1 MILILDDTF
10 EERKADYP
18 LSYLIDTKYRNI
30 IEIVTHIKG
39 NEINSLEKRVKISTC
54 VACHRTIKFY
64 GNSGNFL
71 AREQNNRF
79 FEKIEYFINIH
90 KKPYI
95 SFSGSNNQTKELSA
109 SNLIINKRQFYYN
122 LQGFLDYYLDNNE
135 VEFKTLIYG
144 KNWLGYDLAIIQSN
158 IYYILNNHSNWR
170 FLSEFQQK
178 DTKLFSELQRFNQ
191 VASLFATAE
200 EWEQYIIK
208 EFNEIC
214 DLRSF
219 LERIVKSYLKYGKYI
234 YNL

>member
-1 MILILDDTF
+1 MLILDDTF
-10 EERKADYP
+10 EERKVDYP
-18 LSYLIDTKYRNI
+18 LSYLTDTKYNNI
-30 IEIVTHIKG
+30 LEIITHIKG
-39 NEINSLEKRVKISTC
+39 NEINSLEKKIQAATC

-71 AREQNNRF
+71 TSEQNNHF
-79 FEKIEYFINIH
+79 FEKIESFINLH

-95 SFSGSNNQTKELSA
+95 SFSGSNNQTKAISP
-109 SNLIINKRQFYYN
+109 SKLIINKRQFYYN
-122 LQGFLDYYLDNNE
+122 LQGFLDYFLDNNK

-158 IYYILNNHSNWR
+158 IYYILNNHNNWR
-170 FLSEFQQK
+170 LLSEFQQTE
-178 DTKLFSELQRFNQ
+178 TKLFSELQRFNQ
-191 VASLFATAE
+191 VASLFPVAD

-214 DLRSF
+214 NLRSF
-219 LERIVKSYLKYGKYI
+219 LDRIVKSYLKYGKYI